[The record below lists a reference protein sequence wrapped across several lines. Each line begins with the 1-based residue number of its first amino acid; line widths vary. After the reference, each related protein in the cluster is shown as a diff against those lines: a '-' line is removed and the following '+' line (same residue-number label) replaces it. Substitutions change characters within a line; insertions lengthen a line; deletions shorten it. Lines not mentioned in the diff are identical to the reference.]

1 MARFSVTAIAE
12 RDVRRILTG
21 LAKRAGYSV
30 ASRYTEEFKAA
41 YRAIAQSPGSG
52 PPRQALGPNT
62 RIKTVYPYVII
73 YDHEVDTVIVLRV
86 LHGRRNITRA
96 LIRRSKGG

>member
-1 MARFSVTAIAE
+1 MAHLSVAAIAE

-52 PPRQALGPNT
+52 PPRPALGPNT

-73 YDHEVDTVIVLRV
+73 YDHEADTATVLRV
-86 LHGRRNITRA
+86 LHGRRNIARA
-96 LIRRSKGG
+96 LIRRSKRG